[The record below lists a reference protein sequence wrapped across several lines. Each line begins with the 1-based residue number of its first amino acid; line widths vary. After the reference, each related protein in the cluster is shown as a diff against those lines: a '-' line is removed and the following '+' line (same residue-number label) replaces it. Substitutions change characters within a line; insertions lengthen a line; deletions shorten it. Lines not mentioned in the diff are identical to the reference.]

1 MGNFF
6 FKTGRPHEAEA
17 KELLPALDGVGP
29 DAEPEPPA
37 YDGDDTYAGDQLKVL
52 CVSLERHPE
61 ELKAALSLCPSVFR
75 IADGQTLLTYE
86 ARPAALA
93 AIAWFKRHRNPY
105 VVERDNGVLRQ
116 IGVGEADGAL
126 GSHA

>member
-6 FKTGRPHEAEA
+6 SRPGGRTKRRRRNCSP
-17 KELLPALDGVGP
+17 PSTALAP
-29 DAEPEPPA
+29 TRSRAPA